1 MSDEEPRAI
10 AEHVEAARAAIQGRG
25 RRWDPDEM
33 GEDLEDV
40 ELDEMVGTRSIER
53 AREMHWLTIC
63 PQRFHLAE
71 LTEEYLA
78 SVPEIAEDLAAWA
91 KHPQGRNLVLF
102 GPTGTG
108 KTHAVTGACR
118 EAHRHGLTVVFLP
131 VVELLDLLRPG
142 GPEHAL
148 DKLMAVD
155 RLILDDLG
163 AEKATDWTAERL
175 YALVNRRWLEERPTA
190 ITTNL
195 EIEDLRDET
204 KGVGERLFSRIA
216 GSDAVVL
223 RMSGKDWRFDRG

>member
-33 GEDLEDV
+33 GGDLEDV
-40 ELDEMVGTRSIER
+40 DELVGTRSIER
-53 AREMHWLTIC
+53 AREQHWLTIC
-63 PQRFHLAE
+63 PQRFHLAQ
-71 LTEEYLA
+71 LDDEYLA

-91 KHPQGRNLVLF
+91 KHPQGRNLVLC

-108 KTHAVTGACR
+108 KTHAVMAACR

-142 GPEHAL
+142 GPEGAL
-148 DKLMAVD
+148 DKLMGVD
-155 RLILDDLG
+155 RLVLDDLG
-163 AEKATDWTAERL
+163 AEKATDWTQERL

-190 ITTNL
+190 VTSNL
-195 EIEDLRDET
+195 EADVLRTEDR
-204 KGVGERLFSRIA
+204 GVGERLFSRLA

-223 RMSGKDWRFDRG
+223 RLSGKDRRFDRG